1 MWGFSLYLYDHSK
14 DPSNNYI
21 NAVFADSFLTRR
33 DLILT
38 QMSMPHTISDFW
50 RLVHDY
56 NVSAI
61 VMLNDPSENDESTA
75 QYWPDSG
82 TPKIFFVQKRWKVPV
97 L

>member
-1 MWGFSLYLYDHSK
+1 
-14 DPSNNYI
+14 
-21 NAVFADSFLTRR
+21 
-33 DLILT
+33 
-38 QMSMPHTISDFW
+38 MSMPHTISDFW

-82 TPKIFFVQKRWKVPV
+82 TSKIKKKF
-97 L
+97 

>member
-1 MWGFSLYLYDHSK
+1 MDVLPADRDLPYLITPDPAGS

-38 QMSMPHTISDFW
+38 QMALPHTCGDFW

-61 VMLNDPSENDESTA
+61 VMLNDPTENDDTVA

-82 TPKIFFVQKRWKVPV
+82 MNFK
-97 L
+97 LEL